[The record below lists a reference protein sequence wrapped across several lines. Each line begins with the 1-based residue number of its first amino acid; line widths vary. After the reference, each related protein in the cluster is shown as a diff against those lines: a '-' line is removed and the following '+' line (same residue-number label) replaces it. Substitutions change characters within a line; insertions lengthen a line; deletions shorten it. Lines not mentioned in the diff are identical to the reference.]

1 MPCLAATHAAA
12 RRSRGPIGP
21 RGAPSPLSDADERL
35 RQRSSACPKSLI
47 LSPFTLGPSGVDF
60 RFRCAALRMDAA
72 ELAALGDDC
81 SLIFEKQQGSNWL
94 PATAAPR
101 CALERLAL
109 AVLEQ
114 WL

>member
-1 MPCLAATHAAA
+1 
-12 RRSRGPIGP
+12 
-21 RGAPSPLSDADERL
+21 
-35 RQRSSACPKSLI
+35 
-47 LSPFTLGPSGVDF
+47 
-60 RFRCAALRMDAA
+60 MDAA

>member
-1 MPCLAATHAAA
+1 MPALTSPMPPRFTA
-12 RRSRGPIGP
+12 GP
-21 RGAPSPLSDADERL
+21 L
-35 RQRSSACPKSLI
+35 
-47 LSPFTLGPSGVDF
+47 GVDF

-114 WL
+114 PL

>member
-1 MPCLAATHAAA
+1 MELHRCC
-12 RRSRGPIGP
+12 SF
-21 RGAPSPLSDADERL
+21 
-35 RQRSSACPKSLI
+35 SS
-47 LSPFTLGPSGVDF
+47 FVV
-60 RFRCAALRMDAA
+60 RAALHCVAIFIIVLALFVECGLKNELETAMDAA

-94 PATAAPR
+94 PANAAPR

>member
-1 MPCLAATHAAA
+1 MPALK
-12 RRSRGPIGP
+12 
-21 RGAPSPLSDADERL
+21 SPM
-35 RQRSSACPKSLI
+35 PP
-47 LSPFTLGPSGVDF
+47 PFNVGPSGVDF
-60 RFRCAALRMDAA
+60 RFRCAALLMDAA

-94 PATAAPR
+94 PANAAPR